1 MDFTKIIQVP
11 DEDGNPVD
19 VTENFHATLTDG
31 VAEIFAVD
39 SENNHTSV
47 VLQPWKTQGDGSRAD
62 WTDLNEVVAWYQAQA

>member
-1 MDFTKIIQVP
+1 MDFTKITQVP

-47 VLQPWKTQGDGSRAD
+47 VLQPWKTQGDGSRIA

>member
-31 VAEIFAVD
+31 LAEIFQVD
-39 SENNHTSV
+39 SDNNHTSV
-47 VLQPWKTQGDGSRAD
+47 VL
-62 WTDLNEVVAWYQAQA
+62 